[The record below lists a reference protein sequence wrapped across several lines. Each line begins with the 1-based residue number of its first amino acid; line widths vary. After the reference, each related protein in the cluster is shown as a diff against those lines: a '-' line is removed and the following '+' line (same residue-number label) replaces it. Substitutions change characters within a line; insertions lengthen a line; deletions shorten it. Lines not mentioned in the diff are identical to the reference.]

1 MNFRRLM
8 LTTRAQLQMTFRN
21 RIALFWAIAFPM
33 ILLSLLGV
41 LFGHT
46 TNGGTVVVVNN
57 ANTPSASALIH
68 VLERKN
74 SGVSVDT
81 GETTQKAIHD
91 VKNGDHDAALVLTK
105 GAGDETTAKLYYSN
119 ASAEQAG
126 IIRGVV
132 SGAADG
138 VSIELANGP
147 PAISFSQS
155 AVDSSTLNYLDFLL
169 PGIIAIAIM
178 TSSVFGL
185 STVMVDWRKR
195 GILRRLKL
203 TPMPLGEFLTSRVL
217 ASLVVTVIQVVVL
230 LIFGRVV
237 FGIHIASSA
246 WVAIPVALIGTLAFL
261 AFGFFIG
268 SVVANPETAD
278 AVSNA
283 ITTPMMFLSGTFF
296 PVAALPAALAAVAK
310 VLPLYYLADGLRKA
324 TVRGLGLEAVAV
336 NIAVLA
342 VMALIFAA
350 ISLRTFQWEPGT

>member
-1 MNFRRLM
+1 
-8 LTTRAQLQMTFRN
+8 
-21 RIALFWAIAFPM
+21 
-33 ILLSLLGV
+33 
-41 LFGHT
+41 
-46 TNGGTVVVVNN
+46 
-57 ANTPSASALIH
+57 
-68 VLERKN
+68 
-74 SGVSVDT
+74 
-81 GETTQKAIHD
+81 
-91 VKNGDHDAALVLTK
+91 
-105 GAGDETTAKLYYSN
+105 
-119 ASAEQAG
+119 
-126 IIRGVV
+126 
-132 SGAADG
+132 
-138 VSIELANGP
+138 
-147 PAISFSQS
+147 
-155 AVDSSTLNYLDFLL
+155 
-169 PGIIAIAIM
+169 M

-217 ASLVVTVIQVVVL
+217 ASLVVTVMQVVVL